1 MTWKLEPL
9 QGKYYGTRIVNDWTD
24 DDIVIWLAFQEDCKV
39 SDRELERG
47 WDAQHGYDHVESQ
60 RSYEAAMIICE
71 ALNEKLK

>member
-9 QGKYYGTRIVNDWTD
+9 KGKYYGTRVINDWTGELI
-24 DDIVIWLAFQEDCKV
+24 IVWLDLEYKV
-39 SDRELERG
+39 SDRELEKG
-47 WDAQHGYDHVESQ
+47 WQEDQGFDHVESQ

>member
-9 QGKYYGTRIVNDWTD
+9 KGKYYGTRVINDWTGEL
-24 DDIVIWLAFQEDCKV
+24 IIIWLDLEDYGKV
-39 SDRELERG
+39 SIREIEDG
-47 WDAQHGYDHVESQ
+47 WEEEHGYDHVESQ

>member
-9 QGKYYGTRIVNDWTD
+9 KGKYYGTKVWNDETD
-24 DDIVIWLAFQEDCKV
+24 ELIEVWLSSVLKASEREIED
-39 SDRELERG
+39 G
-47 WDAQHGYDHVESQ
+47 WEEEHGYDHVESQ